1 MLCSAACRVV
11 VVHVHVLALGRGRRR
26 HSAGHTLFAPVVEAE
41 VCAEDHL
48 VSEKMNLQANGD
60 IKF

>member
-1 MLCSAACRVV
+1 
-11 VVHVHVLALGRGRRR
+11 
-26 HSAGHTLFAPVVEAE
+26 LFAPVVEAE